1 MQFLGKGHRVPKGIW
16 PLYLL
21 DHSDQPGA
29 LGYHL
34 DQHGR
39 IQGKVFA
46 ADDQRYGV
54 SWTVDLTH
62 ELLEMLGDP
71 TTDTLIN
78 LPDGRQY
85 IREVCDAVE
94 DDSVAYMKNG
104 VLVSDFVT
112 PAYFFESKDTK
123 YDFCGK
129 LNGTAPTLTPGGYL
143 GIYDRQPDNGR
154 RLPRACR
161 TASRAIAPGATA
173 ARPGTPFTER
183 TTAHTCVDNLD
194 KPASRA
200 RLAGLALPCP
210 LRTRR
215 RALCEP
221 RQPRRTYGRTASSN
235 AADGASAVPR
245 PRRPAGR

>member
-1 MQFLGKGHRVPKGIW
+1 MATEILIINHCSVLSDANVEAVIPAVQAQVSEDFAPIWNADATLKFLGKGHRVPKGVW

-21 DHSDQPGA
+21 DHWDQPGA

-39 IQGKVFA
+39 IEGKVFA
-46 ADDQRYGV
+46 ADDQQYGV

-71 TTDTLIN
+71 TTNTLIN
-78 LPDGRQY
+78 LPDGRQC

-112 PAYFFESKDTK
+112 PAYFFESNDTK

-129 LNGTAPTLTPGGYL
+129 LTGVAPALTPGGYL
-143 GIYDRQPDNGR
+143 GIYDP
-154 RLPRACR
+154 
-161 TASRAIAPGATA
+161 
-173 ARPGTPFTER
+173 
-183 TTAHTCVDNLD
+183 TTGQWTQVT
-194 KPASRA
+194 A
-200 RLAGLALPCP
+200 RLQNGHQSY
-210 LRTRR
+210 RSRR
-215 RALCEP
+215 H
-221 RQPRRTYGRTASSN
+221 GRTAWH
-235 AADGASAVPR
+235 AVHGHHGAHAHR
-245 PRRPAGR
+245 